1 MNCPYCNA
9 ELPAQNSA
17 FCPYCGKSLPSSQQ
31 DGINPYNSNPSA
43 GNSTNSPVQDTPY
56 QNRKTGP
63 SPEEYKSVLKSL
75 NTMIILVI
83 ITLVMMFL
91 PLLNIISGILILV
104 ILIMSLFLT
113 DRTKSIF
120 DKTDYPVYSNI
131 VAGVK
136 TKCKILLGFQAACLI
151 LGFISGFV
159 TTSMPQGGNEVAVL
173 TVATG
178 ALILGTAL
186 MSLFLQIYCFVRL
199 FTVKNA
205 VAQLSMGMTIPQN
218 PGNTAVV
225 WSIIGVILLVG
236 IAMVGII
243 AAIALPA
250 YAKYMARAHFIEI
263 TTAADG
269 VRRSVELCY
278 QETGSLDTC
287 STGMNK
293 QGNGWRLAAHPE
305 DYRTKYVDRIEVKK
319 GVVTAT
325 ATYGSGLMGATII
338 YVPAPSGKTLDW
350 QISRESTCK
359 EHYLC

>member
-120 DKTDYPVYSNI
+120 DKTDYPVYS
-131 VAGVK
+131 
-136 TKCKILLGFQAACLI
+136 C
-151 LGFISGFV
+151 
-159 TTSMPQGGNEVAVL
+159 
-173 TVATG
+173 
-178 ALILGTAL
+178 
-186 MSLFLQIYCFVRL
+186 
-199 FTVKNA
+199 
-205 VAQLSMGMTIPQN
+205 
-218 PGNTAVV
+218 
-225 WSIIGVILLVG
+225 
-236 IAMVGII
+236 
-243 AAIALPA
+243 
-250 YAKYMARAHFIEI
+250 
-263 TTAADG
+263 
-269 VRRSVELCY
+269 RR
-278 QETGSLDTC
+278 
-287 STGMNK
+287 
-293 QGNGWRLAAHPE
+293 R
-305 DYRTKYVDRIEVKK
+305 
-319 GVVTAT
+319 
-325 ATYGSGLMGATII
+325 
-338 YVPAPSGKTLDW
+338 
-350 QISRESTCK
+350 
-359 EHYLC
+359 